1 MRRDKYPSYEE
12 RFRQFSNSIEKAII
26 LVIIFLVLLLMGSQL
41 LLYNDTFRGW
51 IVEVEQLEGV
61 AS

>member
-12 RFRQFSNSIEKAII
+12 RFRQFSNAIEKALIFVVI
-26 LVIIFLVLLLMGSQL
+26 LLILLLMGSQL
-41 LLYNDTFRGW
+41 LLYHDTFRGW